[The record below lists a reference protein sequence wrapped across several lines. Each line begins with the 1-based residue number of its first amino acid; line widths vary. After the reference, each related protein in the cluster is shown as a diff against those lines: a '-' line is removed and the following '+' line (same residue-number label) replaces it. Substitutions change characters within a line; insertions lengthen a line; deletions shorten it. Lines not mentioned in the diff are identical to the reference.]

1 MDDTLWV
8 PVRDLLDT
16 VLDESVWEGWLGLKV
31 WLKVEVEVGE
41 KVRVGVLEYDLV
53 TLWDRVR
60 VGERDTEVSDNEVV
74 PLGGVTEREP
84 D

>member
-1 MDDTLWV
+1 V
-8 PVRDLLDT
+8 
-16 VLDESVWEGWLGLKV
+16 GGLGLQD
-31 WLKVEVEVGE
+31 WLKVAVEVVE

-53 TLWDRVR
+53 ILWDRVR
-60 VGERDTEVSDNEVV
+60 VGVRDTEVSDNEVV